1 MAVIHCALKKRRL
14 IQIFPH
20 ALSEYCIHM
29 QLSICIRAD
38 EHYVQDLTVV
48 PWSAQLLCQS
58 IDGKKRHT
66 WIILPSQITS
76 PNVNIYWAVVLEQK

>member
-14 IQIFPH
+14 IQIFPN

-48 PWSAQLLCQS
+48 P
-58 IDGKKRHT
+58 
-66 WIILPSQITS
+66 
-76 PNVNIYWAVVLEQK
+76 